1 MIKYFNKRA
10 IGQEVERRMGITIPY
25 ITLHLY
31 ENNGYLKRSGEMQ
44 DGKRLVPVYTE
55 ANLTSFIK
63 TLTRLAKKGKV
74 RLTHTVKEE

>member
-1 MIKYFNKRA
+1 MINYYNKRA
-10 IGQEVERRMGITIPY
+10 IGQEVEKRMGVTIPY

-44 DGKRLVPVYTE
+44 DGKRVVPVYTE
-55 ANLTSFIK
+55 ANLNSFIK

-74 RLTHTVKEE
+74 RLTYKVKED